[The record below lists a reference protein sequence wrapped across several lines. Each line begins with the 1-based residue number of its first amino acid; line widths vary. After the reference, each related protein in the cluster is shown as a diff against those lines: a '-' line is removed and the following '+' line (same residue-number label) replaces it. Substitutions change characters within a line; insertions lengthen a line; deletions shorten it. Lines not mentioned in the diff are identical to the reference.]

1 LCKNKCLCLKEAK
14 VIHGKIFGN
23 QILARGA
30 NWLLVPVLSAI
41 LVVAACTTPVEMPT
55 QYVVDDLGRL
65 VVIDGTPQ
73 RIISLAPSNTEILFA
88 LGLGDEVVGVT
99 MYCDYPAQAQDK
111 EKVGDYYGPD
121 IEKIIALDPDLVLA
135 TDFHRFDLIPALEQ
149 QGIAVLAVAP
159 QTLDDVLASIE
170 KIGEI
175 AGKEAEALQLVTEM
189 TRKIQAVEEQ
199 TKELEQKPSVLYM
212 TWHDPMW
219 TVGRDTWIDDLISVA
234 GGVNIFSQ
242 NFEGGAMV
250 QIEWVILQN
259 PEIIITSEWSYDW
272 ALNATELASTNASQT
287 GRIYT
292 FNDDLAQRPGPRLAQ
307 GLDWFAYLFHP
318 EIFEEPED

>member
-1 LCKNKCLCLKEAK
+1 VNRTKM
-14 VIHGKIFGN
+14 FRN
-23 QILARGA
+23 QILTRGT
-30 NWLLVPVLSAI
+30 NWFLVALLSIVLA
-41 LVVAACTTPVEMPT
+41 LAACTTPMQTPT

-65 VVIDGTPQ
+65 VAINGTPQ

-88 LGLGDEVVGVT
+88 LGLGDEVVAVT
-99 MYCDYPAQAQDK
+99 MYCDYPPEAQDK
-111 EKVGDYYGPD
+111 QKVGDYYGPD
-121 IEKIIALDPDLVLA
+121 IEKIIALEPDLILA

-149 QGIAVLAVAP
+149 QGFAVFAVAP
-159 QTLDDVLASIE
+159 QTLEDVLESIQ

-175 AGKEAEALQLVTEM
+175 TGKGAEASELVNGM
-189 TRKIQAVEEQ
+189 RSKIQAIEEQ
-199 TKELEQKPSVLYM
+199 TKELEQKPSVFYM

-219 TVGRDTWIDDLISVA
+219 TVGGNTWIDDLINIA
-234 GGVNIFSQ
+234 GGVNIFSE

-250 QIEWVILQN
+250 QIEWVILHN

-292 FNDDLAQRPGPRLAQ
+292 FDDDLAQRPGPRLVE
-307 GLDWFAYLFHP
+307 GLDWFAYLIHP

>member
-1 LCKNKCLCLKEAK
+1 MKTS
-14 VIHGKIFGN
+14 GN
-23 QILARGA
+23 QILARGT
-30 NWLLVPVLSAI
+30 NWSLATLLSIVLV
-41 LVVAACTTPVEMPT
+41 LAACTTPVETPP

-65 VVIDGTPQ
+65 VAVNGTPQ

-88 LGLGDEVVGVT
+88 LGLGDEVVAVT
-99 MYCDYPAQAQDK
+99 MYCDYPAEALDK

-121 IEKIIALDPDLVLA
+121 IEKIIALQPDLILA

-149 QGIAVLAVAP
+149 QGFAVFAVAP
-159 QTLDDVLASIE
+159 QTLDDVLESIQ

-175 AGKEAEALQLVTEM
+175 TGREAEASQLVNGM
-189 TRKIQAVEEQ
+189 RSKIEEIEEQ

-219 TVGRDTWIDDLISVA
+219 TVGRNTWIDELINMA
-234 GGVNIFSQ
+234 GGMNIFSE

-250 QIEWVILQN
+250 QIEWVVLLD

-292 FNDDLAQRPGPRLAQ
+292 FDDDLAQRPGPRLIQ
-307 GLDWFAYLFHP
+307 GLDWFAYLIHP
-318 EIFEEPED
+318 GIFEEPED